1 MDYDDLIKKLG
12 NFGKF
17 HFRLYVVLF
26 FPVLFNSF
34 STPIIVFFLGDQS
47 YRCKLP
53 DWPND
58 TYAVQNEY
66 HQGII
71 NSSIPTTSDGKYKE
85 CEIIRNGTAGRC
97 TEWVYDISTFSNT
110 IVSQFNLV
118 CDRTMIRPHAMMTY
132 FIGYA
137 SSTVFLSIVG
147 DIIGRRLECCLCLTF
162 MFLTNI
168 TMPFSTSVYMFAA
181 LRFFDGFCGA
191 TIYRTTFILG
201 LEFVPPHLRLISGT
215 LIVLVY
221 CGGAY
226 ILVLIAYFI
235 RDWRWLQLTVATP
248 MAIPLIYWWPRIYP
262 ESPRW
267 LLSRGRH
274 KEAMEILKHAAKINN
289 TPLDE
294 DITLLKVKL
303 EKEEDKGILH
313 ILKMLISSRK
323 LVIRWLIVTANWFA
337 IAFIY
342 YGLTV
347 NLGKL
352 GGDLFSNFT
361 MSNTAEVLGYL
372 TCFLLDKTGR
382 KPMHLVVLFGS
393 SVACLLTL
401 IPILLLDESYNWLL
415 ITFAMIGK
423 FGVSAGF
430 GEIFIYT
437 GEMFPTVVRS
447 LSLGLSGAGSRVGS
461 IISPYMFFLAEG
473 TFGKVLPFL
482 LFGSLT
488 FCVALLSLKLP
499 ETRMIKLPQQVEDV
513 NEEDNNRPP
522 LSKEAENTDEVEK
535 FMEDGL

>member
-1 MDYDDLIKKLG
+1 MDYDDLIKKFG

-53 DWPND
+53 DWQND
-58 TYAVQNEY
+58 TFAVQNEY
-66 HQGII
+66 HKSII

-85 CEIIRNGTAGRC
+85 CEIIRNGTIGTC
-97 TEWVYDISTFSNT
+97 TEWVFDISTFSNT

-118 CDRTMIRPHAMMTY
+118 CDRTMLRPHAMTTY

-137 SSTVFLSIVG
+137 ASTVLLSIVG
-147 DIIGRRLECCLCLTF
+147 DVIGRRLECCICLTF
-162 MFLTNI
+162 MFITNI

-181 LRFFDGFCGA
+181 LRFLDGFCA
-191 TIYRTTFILG
+191 STIYRTVFIMG
-201 LEFVPPHLRLISGT
+201 LEFVTPQLRLISGT
-215 LIVLVY
+215 VIVLVF
-221 CGGAY
+221 CVGAY

-235 RDWRWLQLTVATP
+235 RDWRWLQLTVAIP
-248 MAIPLIYWWPRIYP
+248 MAIPLIYWWPRIFP

-274 KEAMEILKHAAKINN
+274 EEAMKILQNAAKINN

-294 DITLLKVKL
+294 DINLLKVNV
-303 EKEEDKGILH
+303 EKDGDKGIVN
-313 ILKMLISSRK
+313 ILKILITSRK

-347 NLGKL
+347 NLGKF
-352 GGDLFSNFT
+352 GGNLYA
-361 MSNTAEVLGYL
+361 NTALSITAEILGYSM
-372 TCFLLDKTGR
+372 CFLLDKTGR

-393 SVACLLTL
+393 SVACFLTL
-401 IPILLLDESYNWLL
+401 IPILLLDESYNWLM

-423 FGVSAGF
+423 FGISAGF
-430 GEIFIYT
+430 GEIYIYT

-447 LSLGLSGAGSRVGS
+447 LSLGLSGAGSRLGS
-461 IISPYMFFLAEG
+461 ITSPYMFFLADG

-488 FCVALLSLKLP
+488 FCVGLLSLKLP
-499 ETRMIKLPQQVEDV
+499 ETRMIKLLQQVEDV
-513 NEEDNNRPP
+513 SEEDIRRPP
-522 LSKEAENTDEVEK
+522 LSKEANDTEEVER
-535 FMEDGL
+535 FLEDGL